1 MVLSNHKL
9 FFESQCPSP
18 HPAPKAG
25 AQRSCLRVL
34 SSSMTSATFFWV
46 AMTSC
51 VYDISIRCH
60 HRYHNPGVDSP
71 VSERAAGFEPAT
83 PCPPDRCANTT
94 KLFFE
99 SQCPPM
105 NYGLE
110 GRCLLASRRGFEPQW
125 LEWAQWAEF
134 FTLLR
139 PINKL
144 SKHVMFFINQQCSE
158 LSPPCPLSPSSST
171 M

>member
-1 MVLSNHKL
+1 MKWTEFVRRGRDSNPRYVP
-9 FFESQCPSP
+9 FAVVWEFES
-18 HPAPKAG
+18 
-25 AQRSCLRVL
+25 LRPLVL
-34 SSSMTSATFFWV
+34 AKLIHGVVQPQTFFWV
-46 AMTSC
+46 AMPLPTSC
-51 VYDISIRCH
+51 SQSRRATELFTSVVFKHDIS
-60 HRYHNPGVDSP
+60 N
-71 VSERAAGFEPAT
+71 F
-83 PCPPDRCANTT
+83 
-94 KLFFE
+94 FFE